1 MPVRTTV
8 DIPQPLHDL
17 LRRRA
22 RQSGTSIRALI
33 LGALQQ
39 AYGDRKKRDY
49 VTGPIIAGKGKLGP
63 HFPKDE
69 NPHDLVFS

>member
-1 MPVRTTV
+1 MSVRTTV

-33 LGALQQ
+33 VGALER
-39 AYGDRKKRDY
+39 AYADRKNEDY
-49 VTGPIIAGKGKLGP
+49 VTGPIITGKGKLGP
-63 HFPKDE
+63 SFPKDE